1 MALCNKALA
10 VHRVPPQLFG
20 MMPNNTGGFGDVEKV
35 AKVFTRN
42 ELAQL
47 QVRMKNAINAW
58 GGVPASDFETYTLG
72 NDAEPR
78 PMK

>member
-1 MALCNKALA
+1 M
-10 VHRVPPQLFG
+10 
-20 MMPNNTGGFGDVEKV
+20 EKV

-42 ELAQL
+42 ELVQL

-58 GGVPASDFETYTLG
+58 DGVPASDFETYTLG
-72 NDAEPR
+72 NDAEHR